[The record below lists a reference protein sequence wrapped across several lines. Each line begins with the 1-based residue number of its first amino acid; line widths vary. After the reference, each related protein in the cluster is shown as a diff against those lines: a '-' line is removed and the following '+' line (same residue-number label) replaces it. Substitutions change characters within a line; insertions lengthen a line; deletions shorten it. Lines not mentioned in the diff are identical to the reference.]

1 MQSPRAPQIC
11 SRAGLLLPGVTC
23 GPVPVEPR
31 LPQGQQ
37 RCLFLSLW
45 ASAWLFPAN
54 RPHFLA
60 PRSLLWWDSA
70 MWTAFKLYKEM
81 SHAGHGRW
89 FPFLPELAPVAS
101 EAGTSLPVTKSLPW
115 FTRPGLH
122 IRAQLSQN
130 HLSLEMDT
138 PPTQS
143 LEEGTRHVSGRA
155 PEPGSL

>member
-1 MQSPRAPQIC
+1 
-11 SRAGLLLPGVTC
+11 
-23 GPVPVEPR
+23 
-31 LPQGQQ
+31 
-37 RCLFLSLW
+37 
-45 ASAWLFPAN
+45 
-54 RPHFLA
+54 
-60 PRSLLWWDSA
+60 

-130 HLSLEMDT
+130 HLSLEMGT